1 MNDET
6 KTDALPE
13 HGATKR
19 DLKDAADELLKRAKQ
34 DAKADAES
42 DISDE
47 YTDEFEEEAAP
58 QTPQNQ
64 ILILEAEKEEMR
76 DQLLRTLAEMENIRK
91 RSERQVLD
99 ARIYAVEKFA
109 GDLLSVSDNLARALQ
124 ALSDEDRAALS
135 EAGKNL
141 FDGIEMTEKELH
153 TAFSRHGVSEI
164 AAEPGDAFDPNVH
177 QAVSNIPSD
186 QPNGTIAALFQNGW
200 KIGER
205 TLRAAMVA
213 VSAGTPN

>member
-1 MNDET
+1 MNDEI
-6 KTDALPE
+6 KTDDLPE
-13 HGATKR
+13 HGASKR

-42 DISDE
+42 DMSDE
-47 YTDEFEEEAAP
+47 FADEIEEEAVP

-135 EAGKNL
+135 EAGKSL

-153 TAFSRHGVSEI
+153 TAFGRHGVTEI
-164 AAEPGDAFDPNVH
+164 AAEPGDTFDPNVH

>member
-1 MNDET
+1 MNDEI

-34 DAKADAES
+34 DAQADAES
-42 DISDE
+42 DMSDE
-47 YTDEFEEEAAP
+47 FADEVEEEVIP

-153 TAFSRHGVSEI
+153 TAFGRHGVTEI
-164 AAEPGDAFDPNVH
+164 AAEPGDTFDPNVH

>member
-1 MNDET
+1 MNDEI

-42 DISDE
+42 DMSDE
-47 YTDEFEEEAAP
+47 FADEVEEEAVP

-153 TAFSRHGVSEI
+153 TAFGRHGVTEI
-164 AAEPGDAFDPNVH
+164 AAEPGDTFDPNVH
-177 QAVSNIPSD
+177 QAVSNIPSG

-213 VSAGTPN
+213 VSAGAPN

>member
-1 MNDET
+1 MNDEI

-13 HGATKR
+13 HGASKR

-34 DAKADAES
+34 DAKADAEANM
-42 DISDE
+42 SDE
-47 YTDEFEEEAAP
+47 FADEVEEEAVP

-135 EAGKNL
+135 EAGKSL

-153 TAFSRHGVSEI
+153 TAFGRHGVTEI
-164 AAEPGDAFDPNVH
+164 AAEPGDTFDPNVH